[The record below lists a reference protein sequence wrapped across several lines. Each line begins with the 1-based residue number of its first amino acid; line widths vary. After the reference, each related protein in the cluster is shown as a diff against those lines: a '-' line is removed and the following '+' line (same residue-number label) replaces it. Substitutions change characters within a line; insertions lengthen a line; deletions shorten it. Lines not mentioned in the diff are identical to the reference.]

1 MKFLNFRYGTA
12 LCQPRPLMLTM
23 LVCLLWAPTGLAQQ
37 TPTPPQDGS
46 NTSVQVSQPE
56 PPRPDWLPEGAV
68 WEGTGWSTPEP
79 LPSQYESF
87 FAWTLHLDDQADL
100 HDKAGKDGSWLRHHL
115 EESIGLTP
123 AEVDLVREAAQRN
136 QQETKTYNEKI
147 YAAIKANWAKYPS
160 DSGKELPLPPECAD
174 LAKQRDEATLR
185 VVSDLEE
192 KLGPE
197 ATAKLETWR
206 AKIWAAP
213 RTNEHGM
220 LPPGAEIALR
230 ELNMKRYQEKKT
242 QTEQHSQ
249 EKPQQQQNDQQ
260 VH

>member
-1 MKFLNFRYGTA
+1 
-12 LCQPRPLMLTM
+12 
-23 LVCLLWAPTGLAQQ
+23 
-37 TPTPPQDGS
+37 
-46 NTSVQVSQPE
+46 
-56 PPRPDWLPEGAV
+56 
-68 WEGTGWSTPEP
+68 
-79 LPSQYESF
+79 
-87 FAWTLHLDDQADL
+87 
-100 HDKAGKDGSWLRHHL
+100 L

-136 QQETKTYNEKI
+136 QEETKVYNENI
-147 YAAIKANWAKYPS
+147 FAAIKANWAKHPNAQ
-160 DSGKELPLPPECAD
+160 ELPLPPECTG

-192 KLGPE
+192 HLGSE

-206 AKIWAAP
+206 AKYWAAP

-260 VH
+260 VR